1 MMRAKADSPMT
12 RTRKASKAL
21 VRICNRFRNWVYP
34 PDGACVYGYRR
45 YRERIALGLMLGVII
60 WAVEIIRAI
69 AGWVAWLIHP

>member
-1 MMRAKADSPMT
+1 MMRAKTGNPMT
-12 RTRKASKAL
+12 RTRKAGKAL
-21 VRICNRFRNWVYP
+21 GRLYNRFWGWVYP
-34 PDGACVYGYRR
+34 PEGACVYGYRR